1 MNKDDYLDKKI
12 PEGSGE
18 PDWFTVPDK
27 DLSHLEWF
35 NPQRELTKR
44 MHELQDR
51 WNLVYR
57 KIKKERLF

>member
-1 MNKDDYLDKKI
+1 MNKDKYLDKQI
-12 PEGSGE
+12 PDDAGE

-27 DLSHLEWF
+27 DLSHLEWKG
-35 NPQRELTKR
+35 LTRR

-51 WNLVYR
+51 WNDVYR

>member
-1 MNKDDYLDKKI
+1 MDKNDYLDKQI

-18 PDWFTVPDK
+18 PDWFTVPEK
-27 DLSHLEWF
+27 DLSYLEWKG
-35 NPQRELTKR
+35 LTKR
-44 MHELQDR
+44 MHDLQDR